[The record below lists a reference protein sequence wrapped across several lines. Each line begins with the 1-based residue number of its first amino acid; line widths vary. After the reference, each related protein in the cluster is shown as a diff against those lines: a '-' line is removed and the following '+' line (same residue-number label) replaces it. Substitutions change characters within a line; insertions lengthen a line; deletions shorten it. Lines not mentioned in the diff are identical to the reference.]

1 MFSTYTEHKQDVRQT
16 YTHVLFR
23 VRLRTTQKKDLST
36 PDSIHVGSMCN
47 FTHKTICIYVRTPET
62 FLKQF
67 VGDIKQIT
75 NKYYIKSAN
84 YIPKQKD
91 YNLHKSTQ
99 YVGKPSTN
107 FRFYQ
112 RQIRS
117 KPNKKLFI
125 ERINRSLRRMAN
137 LQM

>member
-36 PDSIHVGSMCN
+36 PDSIHVGSMCY

-99 YVGKPSTN
+99 FEGKMLANQVQILGFTKGKLDLNLIKNCLLKESTD
-107 FRFYQ
+107 R
-112 RQIRS
+112 
-117 KPNKKLFI
+117 
-125 ERINRSLRRMAN
+125 
-137 LQM
+137 

>member
-23 VRLRTTQKKDLST
+23 VRLRTTQKKDLPT

-99 YVGKPSTN
+99 FEGKMLANQVQILGFTKGKLDLNLIKNCLLKESTD
-107 FRFYQ
+107 R
-112 RQIRS
+112 
-117 KPNKKLFI
+117 
-125 ERINRSLRRMAN
+125 
-137 LQM
+137 

>member
-99 YVGKPSTN
+99 FEGKMLANQVQILGFTKGKLDLNLIKNCLLKESTD
-107 FRFYQ
+107 R
-112 RQIRS
+112 
-117 KPNKKLFI
+117 
-125 ERINRSLRRMAN
+125 
-137 LQM
+137 